1 MNGDT
6 KWDGPTCTEAAPPG
20 TRLTTVLV
28 ASSSRPRPF
37 GPRWSRMKSSCFDL
51 AGIADGAYPF
61 SELEETIDLTP
72 RENLSNDT
80 AIRTTR
86 SERGIKAPPFHK
98 RS

>member
-1 MNGDT
+1 
-6 KWDGPTCTEAAPPG
+6 
-20 TRLTTVLV
+20 
-28 ASSSRPRPF
+28 
-37 GPRWSRMKSSCFDL
+37 MKSSCFDL
-51 AGIADGAYPF
+51 AGIADGAYSF